1 MKKIDLYLDFDGVIW
16 NTWPIFHKFL
26 NEYNDQE
33 EITKH
38 FKNLNWEEV
47 LKDSKPFDNTIEDIK
62 LLQDSNLFNIHVL
75 TNCNSQEEAIAKEKF
90 LKDLDCHLN
99 FIPVFNRQQK
109 AFYIKP
115 YNSILVD
122 DYQLNLFPFEE
133 LGGVGIKYRKSS
145 KDNQD
150 FIKINNLKELIDIY
164 PEIKNLLNINKRKTK
179 ILGYR
184 SENIKT
190 INNFLEQ
197 IPVEFKILVGKKLYK
212 LYRENEIA
220 NLKKIRTNIYTKE
233 NELNII
239 KKRITKTGLINNY
252 NLILYS
258 NNDGIFIEINSFKE
272 RKINNERTNVYIEEA
287 RYCFTGNKH
296 LKNCHESK
304 NITVFEHNLNITDIN
319 NYEINTNKKFDN
331 RDRLL
336 LTNQW
341 ISDEKNVYRYPLSKS
356 DFMMKNHYKDFSFIR
371 GRDRQIITQN
381 ILLINNKKYILS
393 KYSKFYENGEEAT
406 FTINS
411 FENNLV
417 NQKTQFK
424 IDSTLYFKLL
434 NNENIVLEHLN
445 TIDID
450 REKVLSKQIIYKK
463 NRIRKNKPKGR

>member
-197 IPVEFKILVGKKLYK
+197 IPVEFKILVGKKLYQ

-220 NLKKIRTNIYTKE
+220 NLTKIRTNIYTKE

>member
-233 NELNII
+233 KELNII

-341 ISDEKNVYRYPLSKS
+341 ISDEKNVYRYPLNKS